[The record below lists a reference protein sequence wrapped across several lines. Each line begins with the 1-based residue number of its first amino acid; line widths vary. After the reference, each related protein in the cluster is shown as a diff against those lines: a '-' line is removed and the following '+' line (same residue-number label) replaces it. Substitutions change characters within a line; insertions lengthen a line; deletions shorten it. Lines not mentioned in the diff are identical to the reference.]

1 MNILVAD
8 DEPAI
13 RSLVGQLLEDEGHTV
28 TLAEDGKD
36 ALEKFNRGWHEIVF
50 SDIRMPNMTGIEL
63 LGEVMKIN
71 ENTQFIIMTS
81 HASVENS
88 IAALKQG
95 AFDYIIKPFE
105 ELNLVID
112 TANRAIANLSAIR
125 KQQYLLSTLSRQN
138 VELGDL
144 NKKFREMAI
153 RDGLTGLFNHRHAQ
167 DRLTEEYERS
177 KRFKRR
183 FSILFMDVDHF
194 KFFNDNNGHQAGDEV
209 LKTIAQLM
217 TDAIRESDIV
227 ARWGGEEFIIIA
239 AETDARQACELAERI
254 RLAVATH
261 AFAHSKRQPLGLVSL
276 SIGVATISNSTRDAQ
291 SLVKL
296 ADDAVYHAKD
306 HGRNRTVFCTSDGQM
321 KSVRLRERDVKN
333 SSG

>member
-8 DEPAI
+8 DEASI
-13 RSLVGQLLEDEGHTV
+13 RNLVGQLLEDEGHTV

-63 LGEVMKIN
+63 LAEVMEIN

-95 AFDYIIKPFE
+95 AFDYIIKPFA
-105 ELNLVID
+105 ELDLVVD
-112 TANRAIANLSAIR
+112 TAKRAIANLSAIR
-125 KQQYLLSTLSRQN
+125 KQQYLVSTLSRQN

-167 DRLTEEYERS
+167 DRLNEEYERS
-177 KRFKRR
+177 RRFQRR

-194 KFFNDNNGHQAGDEV
+194 KFFNDNNGHQAGDVV
-209 LKTIAQLM
+209 LKTISEIM
-217 TDAIRESDIV
+217 ISAIRESDLV

-239 AETDARQACELAERI
+239 AETDAKQACELAERI
-254 RLAVATH
+254 RIEVANH
-261 AFAHSKRQPLGLVSL
+261 AFAHAKQQPLGMVSL
-276 SIGVATISNSTRDAQ
+276 SIGVATITDKTEDPQ

-306 HGRNRTVFCTSDGQM
+306 HGRNRTVFC
-321 KSVRLRERDVKN
+321 VREDVMRRIRR
-333 SSG
+333 

>member
-8 DEPAI
+8 DEASI
-13 RSLVGQLLEDEGHTV
+13 RNLVGQLLEDEGHTV

-63 LGEVMKIN
+63 LAEVMKIN

-95 AFDYIIKPFE
+95 AFDYIIKPFS
-105 ELNLVID
+105 ELDLVVD
-112 TANRAIANLSAIR
+112 TAKRAIANLTAIR
-125 KQQYLLSTLSRQN
+125 KQQYLVSTLSRQN

-167 DRLTEEYERS
+167 DRLNEEYERS
-177 KRFKRR
+177 RRFQRR
-183 FSILFMDVDHF
+183 FSILFMDVDNF

-209 LKTIAQLM
+209 LKTISQIM
-217 TDAIRESDIV
+217 TSAIRDSDLV

-239 AETDARQACELAERI
+239 AETNAKQACELAERI
-254 RLAVATH
+254 RLAVANY
-261 AFAHSKRQPLGLVSL
+261 AFAHAKQQPLGMVSL
-276 SIGVATISNSTRDAQ
+276 SIGVATISNTTEDAQ

-306 HGRNRTVFCTSDGQM
+306 HGRNRTVFC
-321 KSVRLRERDVKN
+321 VREDVMRRIPR
-333 SSG
+333 

>member
-105 ELNLVID
+105 ELDLVVD

-217 TDAIRESDIV
+217 TSAIRESDIV

-254 RLAVATH
+254 RIAVATH
-261 AFAHSKRQPLGLVSL
+261 AFAHSKQQPLGLVSL
-276 SIGVATISNSTRDAQ
+276 SIGVATISNSTQDAQ

-306 HGRNRTVFCTSDGQM
+306 HGRNRTVFCTSDRQM
-321 KSVRLRERDVKN
+321 KSVRLRERDDKR